1 MLKILIRATAL
12 ASAVAIGCASVPA
25 LADGTAGAMA
35 TSVVPGANT
44 AIKNAMDAAAQK
56 RQQAQNE
63 LLTPPGSTVAQAP
76 PVSQTTVGGSK
87 NKGLPVGFTYQA
99 DFSVAYPFGNLGSFG
114 KQWLPGGMD
123 LLAAWGFS
131 PTTRVVASMY
141 QIQHYPVGFNSGT
154 VPVYL
159 NGYQNPVGCADLGGG
174 HANGCSPIPS
184 QINVATKDTFGV
196 FMLEQLFPIKIG
208 SRVLPIV
215 VTPTYVV
222 RTAFIGASQNGDD
235 VIPFSTRPPNAT
247 IETNIKTR
255 SAEIKSIALTV
266 PFLKTNRMFG
276 TFTLAPSWLVQTNG
290 LNQGNS
296 AQLYQILYLE
306 YSPTKHTTFFIEPQS
321 SRDYLPPDPYPQ
333 HLFAYFL
340 GVEQRVTKQTF
351 VEATLNSGGP
361 TNYSPYG
368 VAALYCATITRC
380 APYVGGLKATQLQ
393 LSFGI
398 GSPSVIPF

>member
-1 MLKILIRATAL
+1 MLKILVRATAL
-12 ASAVAIGCASVPA
+12 VSAVALGCASAPA
-25 LADGTAGAMA
+25 LADGTASAMA
-35 TSVVPGANT
+35 ASVVPSANT
-44 AIKNAMDAAAQK
+44 GIKTAMDAAAQK
-56 RQQAQNE
+56 REQAQQE
-63 LLTPPGSTVAQAP
+63 RLSAQSTTVAQAP
-76 PVSQTTVGGSK
+76 PVSQTPVGGRK
-87 NKGLPVGFTYQA
+87 DKGLPMGFTYQA
-99 DFSVAYPFGNLGSFG
+99 DLSVAYPYGNIGTFG
-114 KQWLPGGMD
+114 KQWLPGGTD

-159 NGYQNPVGCADLGGG
+159 NGYQNPVGCADLSGG

-184 QINVATKDTFGV
+184 PINVATKDTFGV
-196 FMLEQLFPIKIG
+196 FMLEQLIPIKIG
-208 SRVLPIV
+208 SRVLPIA

-222 RTAFIGASQNGDD
+222 RNSIIGASQNGDD
-235 VIPFSTRPPNAT
+235 VIPFATRPPDAT
-247 IETNIKTR
+247 IESNIKTR
-255 SAEIKSIALTV
+255 SAEIKSIAVTV

-306 YSPTKHTTFFIEPQS
+306 YTPTHRTTFFFEPQS

-340 GVEQRVTKQTF
+340 GASQRITPITF
-351 VEATLNSGGP
+351 VQATLNSGGP